1 MDIYRDIG
9 DQASKGCCNCL
20 VEHGGGGTGVGAV
33 DASEVDEAFPLI
45 HAQWGGNHR
54 HRQILECRR
63 EWKHNHHSLCVVGFT
78 TFSENRKHL
87 KIGKGFFHYP
97 SSLSK

>member
-33 DASEVDEAFPLI
+33 DADLGAEALRFI
-45 HAQWGGNHR
+45 HAQGGAVTDAVKFLDIGESGKTITH
-54 HRQILECRR
+54 
-63 EWKHNHHSLCVVGFT
+63 CVW
-78 TFSENRKHL
+78 
-87 KIGKGFFHYP
+87 IYYFF
-97 SSLSK
+97 

>member
-33 DASEVDEAFPLI
+33 DADLGAEALRFI
-45 HAQWGGNHR
+45 HAQGGAVTDAVKFLDIGESGKTITHF
-54 HRQILECRR
+54 
-63 EWKHNHHSLCVVGFT
+63 VFGFT

>member
-1 MDIYRDIG
+1 MIKLLRAAATVLLNMVVVLGLVLSMLILALKPSGSSMQEGGAITDSVKFLDIG
-9 DQASKGCCNCL
+9 ESGKTITHF
-20 VEHGGGGTGVGAV
+20 V
-33 DASEVDEAFPLI
+33 F
-45 HAQWGGNHR
+45 
-54 HRQILECRR
+54 
-63 EWKHNHHSLCVVGFT
+63 GFT